1 MLTLQSRIIAVLLVS
16 ACSTTFGLAGSD
28 RETTA
33 REDESTGAADAETG
47 TGVGGSSSEG
57 PGPGATTAPPDREDT
72 GDVPVEFTR
81 AALVET
87 SSECAVMH
95 YEEFL
100 GRARALRELV
110 AALVAAPSS
119 DARTAAR
126 DAWREAMHAW
136 QRAELFSFG
145 PAASSTELGGQDL
158 RDEIYAWP
166 LGGRCRIDEQTVK
179 QTYTEDTFPST
190 LITGRTM
197 DALDYLLFY
206 EGLDNGCGSTS
217 AINALGTWDELDAE
231 ELRTRKDA
239 YALAVIDDVVVR
251 TEALTTAWSRGGGD
265 FMGDIT
271 SAGERGS
278 TYPDVQAAA
287 NAISHGLF
295 YLEGEV
301 KDLKIGRAIGL
312 TMCETATCPAAIE
325 SQYAMAST
333 EHLVDNLAAFR
344 LAFTGC
350 GLDDGAGFDDWL
362 TEAGADDVRER
373 MLVALTATETLVAG
387 FDAPLQEV
395 LATEPERLA
404 ELHATLKGVT
414 DLLKTEFVSVLNLE
428 LPMSAEGDND

>member
-1 MLTLQSRIIAVLLVS
+1 MDTSARLFVVILLAA
-16 ACSTTFGLAGSD
+16 ACSSTFGLVGND

-33 REDESTGAADAETG
+33 QDDDGSTGGGPMGTTTG
-47 TGVGGSSSEG
+47 E
-57 PGPGATTAPPDREDT
+57 PPDPPDTTSGPPARDET
-72 GDVPVEFTR
+72 GDVEVEFTR
-81 AALVET
+81 AALVRT

-100 GRARALRELV
+100 VQARALREATAVLV
-110 AALVAAPSS
+110 AEPSPTS
-119 DARTAAR
+119 REAAR
-126 DAWREAMHAW
+126 AAWREAMKSW
-136 QRAELFSFG
+136 QRAELFRFG
-145 PAASSTELGGQDL
+145 PAASSIEPGGADL

-166 LGGRCRIDEQTVK
+166 LTGRCRIDEQTVDR
-179 QTYTEDTFPST
+179 TYAEATFPDT

-217 AINALGTWDELDAE
+217 AINALGTWAELSEAQ
-231 ELRTRKDA
+231 LRQRKDE
-239 YALAVIDDVVVR
+239 YALAVIEDVVAR
-251 TEALTTAWSRGGGD
+251 TEALVTAWSPNGGD

-271 SAGERGS
+271 SAGEGGS

-295 YLEGEV
+295 YLEKEV
-301 KDLKIGRAIGL
+301 KDLKIGRPVGL
-312 TMCETATCPAAIE
+312 TMCEMATCPAALE
-325 SQYAMAST
+325 SQYALAST
-333 EHLVDNLAAFR
+333 SHLVENLAAFR

-350 GLDDGAGFDDWL
+350 GMPDGAGFDDWL
-362 TEAGADDVRER
+362 TEAGADELRIR
-373 MLVALTATETLVAG
+373 MLAALAETEALVAT
-387 FDAPLQEV
+387 FDQPLQVV
-395 LATEPERLA
+395 LAEEPERLA

>member
-1 MLTLQSRIIAVLLVS
+1 MHSLHFRIVAVLLVS

-33 REDESTGAADAETG
+33 REDDSSGGANPETG
-47 TGVGGSSSEG
+47 NGETTGVGSEG
-57 PGPGATTAPPDREDT
+57 PALTTTPPDREDT
-72 GDVPVEFTR
+72 GEGPVEFTR
-81 AALVET
+81 AALVKT
-87 SSECAVMH
+87 SSECAVSH

-100 GRARALRELV
+100 TRAHALRDELAQLV
-110 AALVAAPSS
+110 ASPSDS
-119 DARTAAR
+119 AREAAR
-126 DAWREAMHAW
+126 EGWREAMRAW
-136 QRAELFSFG
+136 QRAELFRFG
-145 PAASSTELGGQDL
+145 PAASSIELGGQDL

-166 LGGRCRIDEQTVK
+166 LTGRCRIDEQTVE
-179 QTYTEDTFPST
+179 QTYAEETFPNT

-206 EGLDNGCGSTS
+206 EGQDNGCGSTS
-217 AINALGTWDELDAE
+217 AINALGTWAELDAD
-231 ELRTRKDA
+231 ELRARKDA
-239 YALAVIDDVVVR
+239 YALAALDDVLVR
-251 TEALTTAWSRGGGD
+251 TQTLVDTWSPSGGD

-271 SAGERGS
+271 SAGESGS

-295 YLEGEV
+295 YLEAEV
-301 KDLKIGRAIGL
+301 KDLKIGRAIGVY
-312 TMCETATCPAAIE
+312 MCEMASCPAGIE
-325 SQYAMAST
+325 SQYALAST
-333 EHLVDNLAAFR
+333 EHLAENLAGFR

-362 TEAGADDVRER
+362 TEAGADDLRVR
-373 MLVALTATETLVAG
+373 MLDALTATEALVNG
-387 FDAPLQEV
+387 YDAPLQTI
-395 LATEPERLA
+395 LAEDPERLV